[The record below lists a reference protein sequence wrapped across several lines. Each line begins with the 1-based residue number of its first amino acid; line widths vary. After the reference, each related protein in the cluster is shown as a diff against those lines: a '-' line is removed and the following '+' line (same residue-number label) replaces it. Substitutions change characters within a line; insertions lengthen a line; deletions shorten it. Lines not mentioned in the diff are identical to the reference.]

1 MDKLE
6 QENIDALIKR
16 QTGDS
21 STDKVKLEVEEDE
34 TTMESLQV
42 GGSLT
47 A

>member
-16 QTGDS
+16 QTGENS
-21 STDKVKLEVEEDE
+21 SGKLKIAVEDDN

-42 GGSLT
+42 SVHF
-47 A
+47 